1 MATKEGTYEE
11 AKETIRGAG
20 AEIRDQTKQAMDQT
34 KEALSEAYDKTSKT
48 LDATYGQA
56 MEYGREHPGQLT
68 LIAFGA
74 GIGIGLLLASTFSSR
89 SRIMPP
95 VVDALTGIATE
106 IFRR

>member
-11 AKETIRGAG
+11 AKETGRQVM
-20 AEIRDQTKQAMDQT
+20 DQGKQVMDQT

-48 LDATYGQA
+48 LNATYGQA

-74 GIGIGLLLASTFSSR
+74 GIGIGLLLASTFNSR
-89 SRIMPP
+89 SRLMPS
-95 VVDALTGIATE
+95 VVDALSGIATE

>member
-1 MATKEGTYEE
+1 MATKEGTYEQ
-11 AKETIRGAG
+11 AKETSRGG
-20 AEIRDQTKQAMDQT
+20 EIADQTKQVVDQT
-34 KEALSEAYDKTSKT
+34 KEVVSDAYDKTSKAVN
-48 LDATYGQA
+48 ATYDQA

-74 GIGIGLLLASTFSSR
+74 GIGIGLLLASTFNSR
-89 SRIMPP
+89 SRLMPS